1 MKISLHIQWLSIL
14 ALLFFFTLFAVDV
27 FADDI
32 QDGIAAYK
40 QGDFQTAYQAW
51 HQAAENNVAEAQWM
65 LAILLLNGQGVKQ
78 DKVAAYSWL
87 TLASEKQHK
96 QAMIDRMAIRDRLS
110 AEELMNADTLT
121 KAFRDKQMA
130 KTAINHHKEKAFH
143 WFEKAAK
150 QGDPQAQYQLGE
162 MLLNGEGVKQD
173 KVAAYSWFSLASEQN
188 QPQAIVK
195 QAQLKTE
202 LSRSQIEKANALM
215 LTNRD
220 NHLITDKPP
229 GLPDL
234 VNEVNEVDEKNKEN
248 QILAEQSSV
257 DTSLLEARE
266 KPSSEKLDEPAKLT
280 QVKPETKP
288 KSVMT
293 TVYRVQV
300 GAFRSRQQ
308 VDIALTQLTKKSA
321 AIVQKYET
329 TITEPVENAEK
340 PDFYRLQLG
349 NFAAKSEATTL
360 CRHLTENKQA
370 CFVVT
375 ANNMQKTTV
384 AKQP

>member
-14 ALLFFFTLFAVDV
+14 ALLFYLALFTVDV

-110 AEELMNADTLT
+110 AEELMSADTLS

-130 KTAINHHKEKAFH
+130 KTAINHQKEKAFH

-220 NHLITDKPP
+220 NHSITDKPP

-234 VNEVNEVDEKNKEN
+234 VNEVNVKNKEN
-248 QILAEQSSV
+248 QLLAEQSSV

-266 KPSSEKLDEPAKLT
+266 KPPSEKLEEPAKPT

-308 VDIALTQLTKKSA
+308 VDIALNQLTKKSA

-349 NFAAKSEATTL
+349 NFAAKSEAASL

>member
-1 MKISLHIQWLSIL
+1 MKISLHIKWLSIS
-14 ALLFFFTLFAVDV
+14 ALLFYLALFTVDV

-32 QDGIAAYK
+32 QEGIAAYK

-110 AEELMNADTLT
+110 AEELMSADTLS

-202 LSRSQIEKANALM
+202 LSRNQIEKANALM

-234 VNEVNEVDEKNKEN
+234 VNEVNVKNKEN
-248 QILAEQSSV
+248 QLLAEQSSV

-266 KPSSEKLDEPAKLT
+266 KPPSEKLEEPAKLT
-280 QVKPETKP
+280 QVKP

-308 VDIALTQLTKKSA
+308 VDIALNQLTKKSA

-349 NFAAKSEATTL
+349 NFAAKSEAASL

>member
-1 MKISLHIQWLSIL
+1 MKISLHIKWLSIS
-14 ALLFFFTLFAVDV
+14 ALLFYLALFTVDL

-32 QDGIAAYK
+32 QEGIAAYK

-110 AEELMNADTLT
+110 AEELMSADTLS

-130 KTAINHHKEKAFH
+130 KTAINHQKEKAFH

-202 LSRSQIEKANALM
+202 LSRNQIEKANALM

-234 VNEVNEVDEKNKEN
+234 VNEVNVKNKEN
-248 QILAEQSSV
+248 QLLAEQSSV
-257 DTSLLEARE
+257 DTSLLETRE
-266 KPSSEKLDEPAKLT
+266 KPLSEKLDEPAKPT
-280 QVKPETKP
+280 QIKPETKP

-293 TVYRVQV
+293 TVYHVQV

-329 TITEPVENAEK
+329 TITEPVENTEK

>member
-202 LSRSQIEKANALM
+202 LSRNQIEKANALM

-234 VNEVNEVDEKNKEN
+234 VNEVNVKNKEN
-248 QILAEQSSV
+248 QLLAKQSSV

-266 KPSSEKLDEPAKLT
+266 KPPSEKLEEPAKLT
-280 QVKPETKP
+280 QVKP

-308 VDIALTQLTKKSA
+308 VDIALNQLTKKSA

-349 NFAAKSEATTL
+349 NFAAKSEAASL

>member
-14 ALLFFFTLFAVDV
+14 ALLFFFTLFALDV

-202 LSRSQIEKANALM
+202 LSRNQIEKANALM

-234 VNEVNEVDEKNKEN
+234 VNEVNVKNKEN
-248 QILAEQSSV
+248 QLLAEQSSV

-266 KPSSEKLDEPAKLT
+266 KPPSEKLEEPAKLT
-280 QVKPETKP
+280 QVKP

-308 VDIALTQLTKKSA
+308 VDIALNQLTKKSA

-349 NFAAKSEATTL
+349 NFAAKSEAASL

>member
-1 MKISLHIQWLSIL
+1 MKISLQIQWLSIL
-14 ALLFFFTLFAVDV
+14 ALLFFFTLFTVDV

-51 HQAAENNVAEAQWM
+51 HQAAESNVAEAQWM

-110 AEELMNADTLT
+110 AEELMSADTLS

-130 KTAINHHKEKAFH
+130 KTAINHQKEKAFH
-143 WFEKAAK
+143 WFENAAK

-202 LSRSQIEKANALM
+202 LSRSQIERANALM

-234 VNEVNEVDEKNKEN
+234 VNEVNVKDKEN
-248 QILAEQSSV
+248 QLLAEQSSV
-257 DTSLLEARE
+257 DTSLLETIE
-266 KPSSEKLDEPAKLT
+266 KPPSGKHDEPAKLT
-280 QVKPETKP
+280 QLKPETKP

-300 GAFRSRQQ
+300 GAFRSKQQ
-308 VDIALTQLTKKSA
+308 VDIALTQLTEKSA

-329 TITEPVENAEK
+329 TITEPDENTAK
-340 PDFYRLQLG
+340 PDFYRIQLG
-349 NFAAKSEATTL
+349 NFAAKYEAATL
-360 CRHLTENKQA
+360 CQNLTKNKQA

-375 ANNMQKTTV
+375 AHKMQKTTV

>member
-1 MKISLHIQWLSIL
+1 MKISLHIRWLSIS
-14 ALLFFFTLFAVDV
+14 ALLFYLALFTVDL

-32 QDGIAAYK
+32 QEGIAAYK

-150 QGDPQAQYQLGE
+150 QGEPQAQYQLGE

-234 VNEVNEVDEKNKEN
+234 VNEVNVKNKEN
-248 QILAEQSSV
+248 QLLAKQSSV

-266 KPSSEKLDEPAKLT
+266 KPPSEKLEEPAKLT
-280 QVKPETKP
+280 QVKP

-308 VDIALTQLTKKSA
+308 VDIALNQLTKKSA

>member
-130 KTAINHHKEKAFH
+130 KTAINHQKEKAFH

-150 QGDPQAQYQLGE
+150 QGDPQAQYRLGE

-195 QAQLKTE
+195 QAQLKAE

-220 NHLITDKPP
+220 NNSITDKPP
-229 GLPDL
+229 GLSGL
-234 VNEVNEVDEKNKEN
+234 VNEVNVKNKQN
-248 QILAEQSSV
+248 QLLAEQSSV

-266 KPSSEKLDEPAKLT
+266 KPPSEKLEEPAKPT
-280 QVKPETKP
+280 QIKPETKP

-321 AIVQKYET
+321 AIVRKYET

-340 PDFYRLQLG
+340 PDFYRIQLG

>member
-1 MKISLHIQWLSIL
+1 
-14 ALLFFFTLFAVDV
+14 
-27 FADDI
+27 
-32 QDGIAAYK
+32 
-40 QGDFQTAYQAW
+40 
-51 HQAAENNVAEAQWM
+51 
-65 LAILLLNGQGVKQ
+65 
-78 DKVAAYSWL
+78 
-87 TLASEKQHK
+87 
-96 QAMIDRMAIRDRLS
+96 MIDRMAIRDRLS

-130 KTAINHHKEKAFH
+130 KTAINHQKEKAFH

-202 LSRSQIEKANALM
+202 LSRNQIEKANALM

-234 VNEVNEVDEKNKEN
+234 VSEVNVKNKEN
-248 QILAEQSSV
+248 QLLAEQSSV

-308 VDIALTQLTKKSA
+308 VDIALTQLTKESA
-321 AIVQKYET
+321 AIVRKYET
-329 TITEPVENAEK
+329 TITEPVENTEK

-360 CRHLTENKQA
+360 CRHLAENKQA

-375 ANNMQKTTV
+375 ADKMQKTTV

>member
-1 MKISLHIQWLSIL
+1 MKISLQIQWLSIL
-14 ALLFFFTLFAVDV
+14 ALLFFFTLFTVDV

-110 AEELMNADTLT
+110 AEELMSADTLSKT
-121 KAFRDKQMA
+121 FRDKQMA
-130 KTAINHHKEKAFH
+130 KTAINHQKEKAFH
-143 WFEKAAK
+143 WFQNAAK

-202 LSRSQIEKANALM
+202 LNRSQIERANALI

-234 VNEVNEVDEKNKEN
+234 VNEVNVKNKEN
-248 QILAEQSSV
+248 QLLAKQSSV
-257 DTSLLEARE
+257 DTSLLKTRE
-266 KPSSEKLDEPAKLT
+266 KPPSEKLDEPAKPT
-280 QVKPETKP
+280 QINPETKP

-308 VDIALTQLTKKSA
+308 VDIALTQLTEKSA

-329 TITEPVENAEK
+329 TITEPDENAAK
-340 PDFYRLQLG
+340 PDFYRIQLG
-349 NFAAKSEATTL
+349 NFAAKYEAATL
-360 CRHLTENKQA
+360 CQNLTKNKQA

-375 ANNMQKTTV
+375 AHKMQKTTV

>member
-1 MKISLHIQWLSIL
+1 MKISLQIQWLSIL
-14 ALLFFFTLFAVDV
+14 ALLFFFTLLTVDV

-51 HQAAENNVAEAQWM
+51 HKAAENNVTEAQWM

-121 KAFRDKQMA
+121 KAFRDKQTA
-130 KTAINHHKEKAFH
+130 KTAINHQKEKAFH

-150 QGDPQAQYQLGE
+150 QGDPQAQYQLGD

-195 QAQLKTE
+195 LAQLKTE

-220 NHLITDKPP
+220 NHPINDMPP
-229 GLPDL
+229 ELPDMAKK
-234 VNEVNEVDEKNKEN
+234 VEAKEVLSQPEV
-248 QILAEQSSV
+248 SSLSAV
-257 DTSLLEARE
+257 
-266 KPSSEKLDEPAKLT
+266 KPSYEKMKIATPAKRQEPASTEQQKSDF
-280 QVKPETKP
+280 KPV
-288 KSVMT
+288 SD

-300 GAFRSRQQ
+300 GAFKSRGQA
-308 VDIALTQLTKKSA
+308 DIALAQLTKKA
-321 AIVQKYET
+321 ATTVQTYQT
-329 TITEPVENAEK
+329 TITEPVDGADK
-340 PDFYRLQLG
+340 ADFYRLQLG
-349 NFAAKSEATTL
+349 NFKSKPEARKL
-360 CRHLTENKQA
+360 CQFLKQNKQP
-370 CFVVT
+370 CFVVSS
-375 ANNMQKTTV
+375 QH
-384 AKQP
+384 